1 MLCEDYEVYGWYQR
15 TSTSITY
22 TLLNVHSLLSNH
34 ELCTYNLKFYVAKE
48 RNKIKREQIK
58 EKY

>member
-1 MLCEDYEVYGWYQR
+1 MYIESRMMKFMNG
-15 TSTSITY
+15 TSITHIIF
-22 TLLNVHSLLSNH
+22 NVHSLLSNH

-58 EKY
+58 ERY